1 MLLYCPQFCKT
12 FAAPSRS
19 ARLASDVAWGRRR
32 SHPLVRTIVRRIL
45 RLTGMARI
53 QPSLAPL
60 CCTRPPLHTPAS
72 PSPSILS
79 ITVCCCTHM
88 VDATTWQL
96 ICSAHQPRCAASPLA
111 PDAGQSCCV
120 RGREV
125 GSETVRGLGREAVR
139 GLGREAVRGLGRG
152 RAWFGEKSCVVW
164 GETVRGLR
172 RANRP

>member
-139 GLGREAVRGLGRG
+139 GLGRN
-152 RAWFGEKSCVVW
+152 RAWFGEKPCVV
-164 GETVRGLR
+164 
-172 RANRP
+172 